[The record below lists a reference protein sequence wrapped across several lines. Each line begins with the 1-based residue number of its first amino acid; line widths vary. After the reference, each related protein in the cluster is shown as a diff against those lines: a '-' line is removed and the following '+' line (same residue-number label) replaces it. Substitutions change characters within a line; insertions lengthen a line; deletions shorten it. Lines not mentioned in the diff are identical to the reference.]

1 LTFPY
6 VHEKIGLELERDTV
20 RRVDMKVHELIAIL
34 SQRDPDDIVLLV
46 DDEGNQVPL
55 TEVHSAGDSVILVD
69 DNDEF

>member
-1 LTFPY
+1 
-6 VHEKIGLELERDTV
+6 
-20 RRVDMKVHELIAIL
+20 MKVHELIAIL